1 LRATPKTSRS
11 STSATT
17 ERSPASPSTTPSSS
31 PPELLGLTQHVA
43 AYERLASRAAI
54 EGDRDLVYKAL
65 LAHPLVGQVPP
76 VEELTERLLEA
87 DREHLPQF
95 FAEERA

>member
-1 LRATPKTSRS
+1 
-11 STSATT
+11 
-17 ERSPASPSTTPSSS
+17 
-31 PPELLGLTQHVA
+31 VA

-87 DREHLPQF
+87 DREHLQQF
-95 FAEERA
+95 FAQEPTT